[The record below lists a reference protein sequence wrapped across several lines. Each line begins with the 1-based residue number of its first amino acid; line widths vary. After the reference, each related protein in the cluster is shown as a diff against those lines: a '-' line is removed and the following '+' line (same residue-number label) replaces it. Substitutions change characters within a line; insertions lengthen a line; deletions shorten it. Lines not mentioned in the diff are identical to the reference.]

1 MSFNYA
7 KEEQAFLEKW
17 RKLSAEYIGAG
28 MTVEDTW
35 EMYNFDRELF
45 CKERTYIR
53 HNQELPAETIT
64 EESSESSLVNR
75 YPELTVHFDESE
87 FSGRFAWIEA
97 VDDAVLAGKLK
108 ALSAPD
114 LDLLTLIAIEGYNQ
128 ADAARKMDCA
138 RNTISKKIARIKRF
152 LK

>member
-7 KEEQAFLEKW
+7 KEEQVFLEKW

-28 MTVEDTW
+28 MAVEDTW

-53 HNQELPAETIT
+53 HNQEFPAETIA

-75 YPELTVHFDESE
+75 YTRLTVQFDESE

-97 VDDAVLAGKLK
+97 VNDSVLAGKLK
-108 ALSAPD
+108 ALSAQD
-114 LDLLTLIAIEGYNQ
+114 LELLTLIAIEGYSKS
-128 ADAARKMDCA
+128 DVARKIDGA
-138 RNTISKKIARIKRF
+138 RNTISKKIARIKRV

>member
-17 RKLSAEYIGAG
+17 SKLSAEYIGAG
-28 MTVEDTW
+28 MSVEDTW

-53 HNQELPAETIT
+53 HNQEFPTETIA

-75 YPELTVHFDESE
+75 YHGLTVQFDESG
-87 FSGRFAWIEA
+87 FSGRFDWIEA
-97 VDDAVLAGKLK
+97 VNDSVLAGRLK
-108 ALSAPD
+108 ALSVPD
-114 LDLLTLIAIEGYNQ
+114 LELLTLIAIEGYSQ
-128 ADAARKMDCA
+128 ADVARKMDCA

>member
-7 KEEQAFLEKW
+7 KEEQAFFEKW

-53 HNQELPAETIT
+53 HNQEFPAETIA
-64 EESSESSLVNR
+64 EESSESSLINR
-75 YPELTVHFDESE
+75 YPGLKVHFDESE

-97 VDDAVLAGKLK
+97 VDDSGLAGKLK
-108 ALSAPD
+108 ALSVPD
-114 LDLLTLIAIEGYNQ
+114 RELLTLIAIEGYSQ
-128 ADAARKMDCA
+128 ADVARKMDCA

>member
-45 CKERTYIR
+45 RKERTYIR
-53 HNQELPAETIT
+53 HNQEFPAETIA
-64 EESSESSLVNR
+64 EEASESSLVNR
-75 YPELTVHFDESE
+75 YTGLTVQFDESE
-87 FSGRFAWIEA
+87 LSGRFAWIDA
-97 VDDAVLAGKLK
+97 IDDSVLAGKLK
-108 ALSAPD
+108 ALSVTD
-114 LDLLTLIAIEGYNQ
+114 LELLTLIAIDGYSQ
-128 ADAARKMDCA
+128 ADVARKMDCA

>member
-7 KEEQAFLEKW
+7 KEEQTFLEKW
-17 RKLSAEYIGAG
+17 RKLSAEYVGAG

-53 HNQELPAETIT
+53 HNQEFPTETIT

-75 YPELTVHFDESE
+75 YPGLTVQFDESE

-97 VDDAVLAGKLK
+97 VEDSVLAGKLK
-108 ALSAPD
+108 ALSVPD
-114 LDLLTLIAIEGYNQ
+114 LELLTLIAIEGHCQ
-128 ADAARKMDCA
+128 ADVARKMDCA
-138 RNTISKKIARIKRF
+138 RNTISKKIARIKKF

>member
-1 MSFNYA
+1 MGFNYA

-17 RKLSAEYIGAG
+17 RKLSADYIVAG

-53 HNQELPAETIT
+53 HNQEFPAETIS
-64 EESSESSLVNR
+64 EESFESSLVNR
-75 YPELTVHFDESE
+75 YTGLTVQFDESE

-97 VDDAVLAGKLK
+97 VDDSVLAGKLK

-114 LDLLTLIAIEGYNQ
+114 LDLLTLIAIEGYSQ
-128 ADAARKMDCA
+128 ADVARKMDCA
-138 RNTISKKIARIKRF
+138 RNTVSKKIARIKRF

>member
-17 RKLSAEYIGAG
+17 RKISAEYIGVG

-64 EESSESSLVNR
+64 EESSESSMVNR
-75 YPELTVHFDESE
+75 YTGLTVQFDESE

-97 VDDAVLAGKLK
+97 VNDAGLAGKLK

-114 LDLLTLIAIEGYNQ
+114 LDLLTLIAIEGYSQ
-128 ADAARKMDCA
+128 ADVARKMDCA
-138 RNTISKKIARIKRF
+138 RNTVSKKIARIKRF